1 MSASLSRPLII
12 SSGKFE
18 LPTGRLENTSGDSQN
33 PPSPVTHMIFQCQ
46 LIQDL
51 MKITNIDGDIVPSIQ
66 VLIIKQVIDSW
77 FESFPPVYRLS
88 NPDTR
93 WDEEYPYVLSQ
104 RLQLHTIGRMIMFQQ
119 LKPYLIG
126 KPSESKANSDPTLA
140 NLGVDCALTLVHISH
155 QFYDLAYPIHSTFH
169 LVIFVM
175 FDTIA
180 TLCSAMM
187 YDIDCKLSR
196 REEAIESISSI
207 LDLMKQTQYSAK
219 TAIVCYRT
227 LSKLVTKLPLPVQ
240 EKIPHL
246 NRPPSSF
253 DGDTVTHGI
262 SPTNTS
268 AGHSLTFSGTPENS
282 LETELKTPPLFDI
295 PELPIGDGYFPGFGD
310 LSVMDLGG
318 MDEAFDWGTIGLD
331 FASEPVS

>member
-18 LPTGRLENTSGDSQN
+18 LPTGRLENTFGDSQN
-33 PPSPVTHMIFQCQ
+33 PPSPITHMIFQCQ
-46 LIQDL
+46 LIQNL
-51 MKITNIDGDIVPSIQ
+51 TKITNIDQDIVPSSQ

-77 FESFPPVYRLS
+77 FESFPPLYRLP
-88 NPDTR
+88 NPDTQ
-93 WDEEYPYVLSQ
+93 WDEEYPYVFSQ

-126 KPSESKANSDPTLA
+126 KSYESNANSDPTLA

-155 QFYDLAYPIHSTFH
+155 QFYDLAYPIHSKFH

-187 YDIDCKLSR
+187 HDIDFRLSR
-196 REEAIESISSI
+196 REEVIESISSV
-207 LDLMKQTQYSAK
+207 LGMVKQTQYSAK
-219 TAIVCYRT
+219 TAVVCYRT

-240 EKIPHL
+240 EKIPHQ
-246 NRPPSSF
+246 NRPLSSF
-253 DGDTVTHGI
+253 DGDTVTHEI
-262 SPTNTS
+262 SPANTS
-268 AGHSLTFSGTPENS
+268 AGHLSGTTENS

-295 PELPIGDGYFPGFGD
+295 PELPIGDGYFPGFGG

-318 MDEAFDWGTIGLD
+318 MDEAFDWGTIGLE
-331 FASEPVS
+331 FASESVS